1 MKRLLAIFFALPLL
15 FVACEQPKESE
26 VEVKPPVLTLTSE
39 SMLSFSD
46 EGGVGIIEY
55 ALENEVEGAEFTAEK
70 DAEWISDFSFGE
82 NIAFRVLP
90 NDGAERE
97 ATITIKYDVASMEIT
112 VKQEAVFEGYKLS
125 YGIGTYY
132 LPGAIEEAPE
142 VHNYYVTL
150 ATVSDFSTYL
160 PDNSYLE
167 LDFYATTGDAENP
180 SIPVGEYT
188 LDLSNSCAPGTVGCA
203 YSRFMYFNAD
213 YFPEVWILPVDG
225 KVVVTDKHI
234 EGYLVDEYGDKVTFR
249 FKGDIAL
256 DVESEIPEY

>member
-1 MKRLLAIFFALPLL
+1 MKLLLRILVALPLL

-26 VEVKPPVLTLTSE
+26 VEVQPPVLALISE
-39 SMLSFSD
+39 SKLSFSD

-55 ALENEVEGAEFTAEK
+55 TLENKVEEAEFTAEK
-70 DAEWISDFSFGE
+70 DAEWISDISFGE

-97 ATITIKYDVASMEIT
+97 ATIIIKYDVASMEIT

-142 VHNYYVTL
+142 VHNYYVLL
-150 ATVSDFSTYL
+150 ATTEDVSNYL
-160 PDNSYLE
+160 PENSYLE

-203 YSRFMYFNAD
+203 YSRFMYFDAD
-213 YFPEVWILPVDG
+213 YIPVIWILPVDG
-225 KVVVTDKHI
+225 RVVVTEERI
-234 EGYLVDEYGDKVTFR
+234 EGYLVDEYGDQISFR

-256 DVESEIPEY
+256 DVESEIAEY